1 MQAKRRPSLCSLSL
15 LLVASQ
21 FATPVPALAGDAPA
35 PKAPAPAAK
44 PAAGSP
50 AAKPAAAP
58 PAAEGKAIPKKAPP
72 QAPIDPAIASLER
85 FGQGIERLTLENG
98 LRLVLASDNSAKTV
112 AVSVTY
118 GVGSRDEGP
127 GQSGFAHLFEHMM
140 FQGSE
145 HVAKGKH
152 FTFITE
158 RGGSL
163 NGTTSSDRTNY
174 FEVLPSTEL
183 PLAMWLEADRMRA
196 LAVNAENFENQR
208 AVVKE
213 EYRMSYENTAYRT
226 GMLRLGEL
234 VFADYPPYAHPT
246 IGSMKDL
253 DGAKLEWVKT
263 FYDSHYAPKNAV
275 LTVAGDFDRDEA
287 VKLARQYFGGISK
300 PVPAR
305 APLPPAPETVTPRKD
320 VVKDTNAKTPGFFFG
335 YLIPKTR
342 TAEHYALEVATAILG
357 DGDSSRLERLLVRER
372 AVAQSVSAGTYDN
385 VGPDMLLI
393 SAVLTETAKLPAVE
407 KLVEDE
413 LAKLAKTPP
422 PAAELDKV
430 KRRIRSS
437 FVFGLQTNLSRA
449 TKLGEYE
456 SYFGDARLLTRELQ
470 QYQAVTAEDVQKAV
484 KKYLGAERR
493 NVVEVVPVEA
503 PPPAAA
509 PAAASPAA
517 PAAKPAAAAPAAAP
531 SPAAGKPAP
540 APASPVAPK
549 GGKP

>member
-1 MQAKRRPSLCSLSL
+1 MQAKRRAIRSFSYRALAVPL
-15 LLVASQ
+15 LL
-21 FATPVPALAGDAPA
+21 ALAPSAFAAPA
-35 PKAPAPAAK
+35 PSAPAT
-44 PAAGSP
+44 
-50 AAKPAAAP
+50 KPAAASP
-58 PAAEGKAIPKKAPP
+58 AEKRALPAAAVPSAPV
-72 QAPIDPAIASLER
+72 DPAIASLER

-98 LRLVLASDNSAKTV
+98 LRLVLAPDNSAKTV

-140 FQGSE
+140 FQGSQ
-145 HVAKGKH
+145 HVAKGQH
-152 FTFITE
+152 FTFISE

-163 NGTTSSDRTNY
+163 NGTTSADRTNY
-174 FEVLPSTEL
+174 FEVLPSSEL

-213 EYRMSYENTAYRT
+213 EYRMSYENRAFMT

-234 VFADYPPYAHPT
+234 VYAEYPPYARPT
-246 IGSMKDL
+246 IGSMQDL
-253 DGAKLEWVKT
+253 DAAKLEWVKT

-287 VKLARQYFGGISK
+287 VKLARQYFGPIDK

-305 APLPPAPETVTPRKD
+305 AALPEMPTKVTARKD

-335 YLIPKTR
+335 FLIPKSR
-342 TAEHYALEVATAILG
+342 TPEHYALELATSILA

-372 AVAQSVSAGTYDN
+372 AVAQQVSAGTHDF
-385 VGPDMLLI
+385 VGPDELII

-407 KLVEDE
+407 KLVENE
-413 LAKLAKTPP
+413 IEKLAKEPP
-422 PAAELDKV
+422 SAAELAKV

-449 TKLGEYE
+449 TQLGQFE
-456 SYFGDARLLTRELQ
+456 SYFGDARLLARELSH
-470 QYQAVTAEDVQKAV
+470 YQAVTGEEIQKAV
-484 KKYLGAERR
+484 KKYLGADRR
-493 NVVEVVPVEA
+493 QLVEVLPVEPPA
-503 PPPAAA
+503 AAKPVADAKTPTPATPPAAA
-509 PAAASPAA
+509 PPPKPAA
-517 PAAKPAAAAPAAAP
+517 PVKPVTAPQGAKP
-531 SPAAGKPAP
+531 
-540 APASPVAPK
+540 
-549 GGKP
+549 

>member
-1 MQAKRRPSLCSLSL
+1 MAAPS
-15 LLVASQ
+15 
-21 FATPVPALAGDAPA
+21 AP
-35 PKAPAPAAK
+35 PSAPAPA
-44 PAAGSP
+44 S
-50 AAKPAAAP
+50 
-58 PAAEGKAIPKKAPP
+58 
-72 QAPIDPAIASLER
+72 DPAIASLER

-98 LRLVLASDNSAKTV
+98 LRLVLAADNSAKTV

-145 HVAKGKH
+145 HVAKGQH
-152 FTFITE
+152 FTFISE

-163 NGTTSSDRTNY
+163 NGTTSADRTNY
-174 FEVLPSTEL
+174 FEVLPSSEL

-213 EYRMSYENTAYRT
+213 EYRMSYENRAFMT

-234 VFADYPPYAHPT
+234 VYAEYPPYARPT
-246 IGSMKDL
+246 IGSMQDL
-253 DGAKLEWVKT
+253 DAAKLEWVKT

-287 VKLARQYFGGISK
+287 VKLARQYFGNIDK

-305 APLPPAPETVTPRKD
+305 AALPDMPAQVTPRKD
-320 VVKDTNAKTPGFFFG
+320 VVKDTNAKTPGFYYGF
-335 YLIPKTR
+335 LIPKSR
-342 TAEHYALEVATAILG
+342 TPEHYALELATSILA

-372 AVAQSVSAGTYDN
+372 AVAQQVSAGTHDY
-385 VGPDMLLI
+385 VGPDELII

-407 KLVEDE
+407 KLVENEID
-413 LAKLAKTPP
+413 KLAKVPP
-422 PAAELDKV
+422 SAAELDKV
-430 KRRIRSS
+430 KRRVKSS

-449 TKLGEYE
+449 TQLGQFE
-456 SYFGDARLLTRELQ
+456 SYFGDARLLARELSH
-470 QYQAVTAEDVQKAV
+470 YQAVTADDIQKAV

-493 NVVEVVPVEA
+493 QLVEVLPVEA
-503 PPPAAA
+503 PPTAKPAADPKA
-509 PAAASPAA
+509 PAAATPPA
-517 PAAKPAAAAPAAAP
+517 AAKPAAAAPPPAAAK
-531 SPAAGKPAP
+531 PAAPVKPTSVPQGA
-540 APASPVAPK
+540 
-549 GGKP
+549 KP